1 MSLSQAIQTAVSGLQ
16 TTQRALQT
24 TSDNIANANTDGFTR
39 KEVEFSN
46 VNLLGQG
53 VGVEIG
59 RISRSVDE
67 FLLRQIRDT
76 QGVTNNFEVRDKFLQ
91 EIQALFGTPDSDNS
105 ISSGLTDLKNA
116 FEALALTPENQAFQ
130 FEAVGEARELAL
142 RVSELATNVQR
153 LRAEADS
160 EIARLTGL
168 LDRGIQNIS
177 DLNVQVSRGL
187 VLGQETGSLRDA
199 RDRELEA
206 ISEIIDIQS
215 IENSDGRVDLF
226 TKGGRTLLNGSI
238 TINVA
243 HTAAGATNAVTQ
255 YLNPTDA
262 GYPGAITGIFVNGS
276 TAAADD
282 ITPEITA
289 GQLNGLIDLRDQV
302 LPNLQSELDQL
313 TKVVLN
319 EVNSQH
325 NTGTAFPPPTTLT
338 GTHSFA
344 ATDVFTAT
352 GTIRIS
358 TIDRTTGNVVANYD
372 SPALNTI
379 TSVGALLTSI
389 NATLG
394 AGTATLNTD
403 GKLVLTSG
411 AATNG
416 IAVNVNDSAVT
427 VVGTETR
434 NFGHFFGV
442 NDFVQGATDNSDY
455 NQFISSQQANSTT
468 AIGGT
473 SGTLTFNI
481 DSTPTTAAVAYLN
494 TQSLD
499 TIAANITA
507 DATLTAA
514 GISAEVVNDGTGR
527 RLVVS
532 DSGNENFVLTDSGS
546 LLTDINVSTDDR
558 AQANV
563 LTVRSDLSI
572 DPTLVARG
580 TLSLTAAV
588 GTDGIVSGD
597 GTAANAIAGRFD
609 AQLTFSSVGGISG
622 AQTTISGYSA
632 QILSVQASLAAEAQS
647 QTEFNQS
654 FLESLQFRSDADSGV
669 NIDEELSNLIILEQA
684 FNASAR
690 VISVVD
696 AMFDE
701 LFNAVR

>member
-16 TTQRALQT
+16 ATQRALQT

-39 KEVEFSN
+39 KEVSFVN
-46 VNLLGQG
+46 VNRAGTG
-53 VGVEIG
+53 VGVEISS
-59 RISRSVDE
+59 ISRSVDE

-76 QGVTNNFEVRDKFLQ
+76 QGVANNFEVRDKALQ
-91 EIQALFGTPDSDNS
+91 EIQLLFGTPDNDNS

-116 FEALALTPENQAFQ
+116 FEALALAPENQAFQ

-153 LRAEADS
+153 LRAEADG

-177 DLNVQVSRGL
+177 DLNVQITRSITL
-187 VLGQETGSLRDA
+187 NQEAGSLQDA

-215 IENSDGRVDLF
+215 VENNDGRIDVF
-226 TKGGRTLLNGSI
+226 TKGGRSLISGSI
-238 TINVA
+238 AINVA
-243 HTAAGATNAVTQ
+243 HDAAGATNAVVQ

-262 GYPGAITGIFVNGS
+262 GYPGAMTGIFTNGS
-276 TAAADD
+276 TAAAND
-282 ITPEITA
+282 ITPEIT
-289 GQLNGLIDLRDQV
+289 GGKLNGLIDLRDGV
-302 LPNLQSELDQL
+302 LPNLQSELDLL
-313 TKVVLN
+313 TKTLLN
-319 EVNSQH
+319 EINSQH

-358 TIDRTTGNVVANYD
+358 TINRTTGNVVANYN
-372 SPALNTI
+372 SPGLNTI
-379 TSVGALLTSI
+379 ASVGALLTSI
-389 NATLG
+389 NGSLG
-394 AGTATLNTD
+394 AGTATLNAS

-411 AATNG
+411 SATNG
-416 IAVNVNDSAVT
+416 IAVNVNNSAVT
-427 VVGTETR
+427 AVGSETR

-442 NDFVQGATDNSDY
+442 NDFIQGVTDNSDY
-455 NQFISSQQANSTT
+455 NSFISSQQASSTA

-481 DSTPTTAAVAYLN
+481 STGSTATQAYVN
-494 TQSLD
+494 SQTLD

-507 DATLTAA
+507 NGTLAGA
-514 GISAEVVNDGTGR
+514 GISAKVVNDGTGR
-527 RLVVS
+527 RLVIS
-532 DSGNENFVLTDSGS
+532 DSGNDNFIITDSGS
-546 LLTDINVSTDDR
+546 LLSDINMSTDDR

-563 LTVRSDLSI
+563 LTVRSDISI
-572 DPTLVARG
+572 DPRLTARG
-580 TLSLTAAV
+580 TLNLTAAV
-588 GTDGIVSGD
+588 GADGIVSGD
-597 GTAANAIAGRFD
+597 GTAANSIAGVFD
-609 AQLTFSSVGGISG
+609 AQQTFNSVGGISG
-622 AQTTISGYSA
+622 AQATISGYAA
-632 QILSVQASLAAEAQS
+632 QILSLQAGLAAEAQS
-647 QTEFNQS
+647 QADFNQS

-669 NIDEELSNLIILEQA
+669 NIDEELSNIIVLEQA

-690 VISVVD
+690 IISVVD

-701 LFNAVR
+701 LFNTVR